1 MTKRPLKILMTF
13 LTLTCV
19 TAGDARPSRKA
30 QTRREAAPAAPARRG
45 PLAMDVAGVR
55 LDMSLADAQAALA
68 GTYRCRPEKG
78 YQTFQQLVDVEVA
91 KRRGAGLGFPP
102 QGTGVGDLFCDGPS
116 GEGLRVS
123 MAQTAAGPVVDQ
135 FNLTIPTNR
144 VDPAGLVR
152 QLETKYGTPTDGTA
166 ANGAWC
172 AGPCSPLET
181 RPAIRTTLSARSLQI
196 LGNRGRLA
204 RDADAAAVKAA
215 ADRLAPPAKRGAF

>member
-1 MTKRPLKILMTF
+1 MTKRPLKILMTL
-13 LTLTCV
+13 LTLTCA

-30 QTRREAAPAAPARRG
+30 QTQREAAPATPTRRG

-55 LDMSLADAQAALA
+55 LGMSLADAQAALA

-78 YQTFQQLVDVEVA
+78 YQTFQQQVDVEVA

-102 QGTGVGDLFCDGPS
+102 QGGVGDLFCDGPS
-116 GEGLRVS
+116 GESLRVS
-123 MAQTAAGPVVDQ
+123 MAQTSSGPVVDQ

-144 VDPAGLVR
+144 VNPAGLVR
-152 QLETKYGTPTDGTA
+152 QLETKYGMPTDGTA

-172 AGPCSPLET
+172 GGPCSPLET
-181 RPAIRTTLSARSLQI
+181 SPSIRTTLSSRSLQI

-204 RDADAAAVKAA
+204 HDGDAAAVKAA